1 MKKTL
6 LSFAA
11 LSLTALGLNACS
23 ISALNPEPVPLAATD
38 MAHFTID
45 NSAIPAEGTVCGEKY
60 KKFNET
66 LRNGFNYAANQGE
79 NASVVGANVSQ
90 SQLTMR
96 SLEMT
101 CLGKDKFAGYII
113 TGKVEYSWKTDQG
126 PETIWTATVVAGSE
140 KSVEK
145 ALGKLVADIYD
156 HAFSTYVTNS
166 SK

>member
-6 LSFAA
+6 LSLAA
-11 LSLTALGLNACS
+11 ISLTALSLNACS
-23 ISALNPEPVPLAATD
+23 ISALNPEPVPLAASD

-45 NSAIPAEGTVCGEKY
+45 NSAIPAEGSVCGEKY
-60 KKFNET
+60 KQFNET
-66 LRNGFNYAANQGE
+66 LRNGFNYAANSGE
-79 NASVVGANVSQ
+79 NASVVSANIAQ
-90 SQLTMR
+90 SQLTLR

-113 TGKVEYSWKTDQG
+113 TGNVSYSWKTDNG
-126 PETIWTATVVAGSE
+126 PETIWTATIVSGSE

-145 ALGKLVADIYD
+145 ALGNLVADIYD
-156 HAFSTYVTNS
+156 HAFSTYVTNM